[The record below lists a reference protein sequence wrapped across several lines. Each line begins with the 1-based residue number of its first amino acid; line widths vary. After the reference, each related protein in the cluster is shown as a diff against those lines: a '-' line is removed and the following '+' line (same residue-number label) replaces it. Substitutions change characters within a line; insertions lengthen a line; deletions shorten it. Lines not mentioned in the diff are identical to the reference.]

1 VWRFSLHIPPL
12 SEQGKIYHLV
22 IRYKTEEEIRAELA
36 GYDWDQLEGLDLD
49 DDDNSEVANAN
60 YKLGMLLAVSG
71 LGLEKPKSIGEV
83 QICDAV
89 REKLATRYE
98 IVAGRGRK
106 LLDDRL
112 YVRARLWELMRDHTV
127 PYLLQECVVYMPAD
141 VLEGVELIDAP
152 GTGVVS
158 PQEQR
163 ALQDV
168 LETADAV
175 VVCMQRNLE
184 DCMFIKPAIERCLQ
198 FHRYIENPKASQCQV
213 FFFSAVDEQSNFTP
227 LDEPSSLSRFEE
239 SKETIKKKN
248 KVGIKQM
255 VNRAMKEMR
264 KEDKLKDTQKEVVL
278 DACLPGLEANIFSS
292 YPLLWASV
300 AMGPGGKEKEGGQIS
315 RVQKEEALSDV
326 TRMLSSIRGQSA
338 AQRQVMGAFFDKVW
352 LMCV

>member
-1 VWRFSLHIPPL
+1 
-12 SEQGKIYHLV
+12 
-22 IRYKTEEEIRAELA
+22 
-36 GYDWDQLEGLDLD
+36 
-49 DDDNSEVANAN
+49 
-60 YKLGMLLAVSG
+60 
-71 LGLEKPKSIGEV
+71 
-83 QICDAV
+83 
-89 REKLATRYE
+89 
-98 IVAGRGRK
+98 
-106 LLDDRL
+106 
-112 YVRARLWELMRDHTV
+112 
-127 PYLLQECVVYMPAD
+127 MPAD

-184 DCMFIKPAIERCLQ
+184 DCRFIKPAIERCLQ

-326 TRMLSSIRGQSA
+326 TRMLSSIRGRSA
-338 AQRQVMGAFFDKVW
+338 AQRQVMGAFFEKVW